1 MSRAP
6 SRRGEPSGRPAQVAV
21 FGSARLLPE
30 DAEYAR
36 TRRLGELIARAGWTL
51 CTGGYAGAMA
61 AASEGASAAGGHV
74 VGVTVSGWAG
84 RRSAN
89 RWVGEE
95 RAADGLIARMAELVA
110 SDAWVAVSGGVGTLA
125 EVALAWNLLQ
135 TGDLGPRPLVTVG
148 PRWRAL
154 LPALREHLV
163 VDDRDLALVRA
174 VDDPD
179 AAVSALREA
188 LSGPA

>member
-6 SRRGEPSGRPAQVAV
+6 SRRGHPPQVAV
-21 FGSARLLPE
+21 FGSARLLP
-30 DAEYAR
+30 DDPEYAR
-36 TRRLGELIARAGWTL
+36 TRRLGELIAGAGWTL
-51 CTGGYAGAMA
+51 CTGGYDGAMA
-61 AASEGASAAGGHV
+61 AASEGAFAAGGHV

-89 RWVGEE
+89 RWVREE
-95 RAADGLIARMAELVA
+95 RAADGLVARLAELIA
-110 SDAWVAVSGGVGTLA
+110 SDAWVAVSGGVGTLS

-179 AAVSALREA
+179 DAVAALREA
-188 LSGPA
+188 LPAPA